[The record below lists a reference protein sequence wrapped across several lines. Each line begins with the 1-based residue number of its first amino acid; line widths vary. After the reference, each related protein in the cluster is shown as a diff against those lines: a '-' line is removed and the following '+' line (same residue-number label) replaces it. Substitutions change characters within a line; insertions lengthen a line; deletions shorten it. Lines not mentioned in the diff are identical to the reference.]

1 MELFN
6 ENLID
11 KNSAIPLYFQLYSY
25 IEKLIKDGTYK
36 EGDKLPP
43 EEELVEALGIS
54 RPTIRQAY
62 KELAAKGYVK
72 RQRSRGT
79 IVTRPKVF
87 HKFLTELTTF
97 HKELGSEGTVR
108 TKVLKF
114 EKCSNPEIAKIL
126 NTDDLICLIRLRY
139 SNDIPIVYLET
150 WLPYEPCRS
159 LLRHDMEKESLYE
172 TLESI
177 GHPVQTV
184 RRHLKAEKATG
195 IIADYL
201 ELDENEPIMFS
212 KTLGKD
218 PADRPVEY
226 SIASYNGAYADF
238 QIDLQL
244 K

>member
-6 ENLID
+6 KNLID
-11 KNSAIPLYFQLYSY
+11 KTSAIPFYFQLYSY
-25 IEKLIKDGTYK
+25 IEKLIQDGAYK

-43 EEELVEALGIS
+43 EEDLVKLLGIS

-62 KELAAKGYVK
+62 RELATKGYVK

-79 IVTRPKVF
+79 IVTKPKVF
-87 HKFLTELTTF
+87 NKFLTGLTTF
-97 HKELGSEGTVR
+97 HKELESEGTIR

-114 EKCSNPEIAKIL
+114 ERATNPEIADLL

-139 SNDIPIVYLET
+139 SNDIPVVYLET
-150 WLPYEPCRS
+150 WLPYGLCHS
-159 LLRHDMEKESLYE
+159 LFQHDMERESLYK
-172 TLESI
+172 TLETI

-184 RRHLKAEKATG
+184 RRHLRAEKTTG
-195 IIADYL
+195 KTADYL
-201 ELDENEPIMFS
+201 EMDEHEPIMLS

-218 PADRPVEY
+218 PSEHPVEY
-226 SIASYNGAYADF
+226 SIASYNGAYTDF